1 MTARDALAEGCQPLS
16 RYDPTPPFSGPSL
29 SEGARTRAT
38 VRWFNATKGF
48 GFVSPEDG
56 TGDAFLHISVLNRIG
71 RHEIGDGAE
80 LLCQILPGGKGP
92 QVAHI
97 LEVVSEGVVGG
108 AGQQPPAADRRA
120 ASTGPETEVTGTVKW
135 FKPEQGFGFVTADDG
150 AKDVFVHKSVLR
162 RCNLLE
168 LATGQRVH
176 LRVREAPKG
185 REASWVVLL

>member
-1 MTARDALAEGCQPLS
+1 MS
-16 RYDPTPPFSGPSL
+16 RYDPTPPFSGPPFSGPSL

-38 VRWFNATKGF
+38 VRWFNAAKGF

-108 AGQQPPAADRRA
+108 AGQQQQPAADRRA
-120 ASTGPETEVTGTVKW
+120 APTGPETEVTGTVKW

-168 LATGQRVH
+168 LETGQRVH